1 MSRPLHL
8 LLCGA
13 LAGLALARWP
23 DAWPGVALA
32 LAFVAAW
39 PHLAA
44 LATRRAAGGRHCT
57 AEGGWPAHW
66 L

>member
-1 MSRPLHL
+1 MSRTL
-8 LLCGA
+8 LLILCGA
-13 LAGLALARWP
+13 LAGLLLARWP

-32 LAFVAAW
+32 LAFAAAW

-44 LATRRAAGGRHCT
+44 FARPHAGGRHCT